1 MGVEAQR
8 GGRAS
13 WAGGQEM
20 KEQFAK
26 TVTETGKANI
36 YSNERFTFQTVFE
49 CVTRQ
54 GDLHM

>member
-1 MGVEAQR
+1 M

-36 YSNERFTFQTVFE
+36 YSNERFTFQTVFQ

-54 GDLHM
+54 GGFHM